1 MERSDPIQQEVE
13 TGDLERSGRRFAA
26 DMKAL
31 REGRGVSLDAIR
43 RETRVAEG
51 VLDEFEVTGLATNQI
66 FNRVYLRSLVISY
79 AKVVG
84 LDQSTCLSALEAAL
98 AGTYDGQLTAAVD
111 DTVAHAATV
120 EPASDDHPPTGS
132 IEDSEERGVQA
143 QHDAGIEPSHAEDR
157 PATIDLAAEAA
168 GNFDEGG
175 LPDQLGAE
183 SDSTLRDSRPTTVRD
198 ADGSAGERRTD
209 LADRLASRFVFIS
222 TDEQARASKSPSRTS
237 NPRLKTEIS
246 TAVHD
251 FRPPE
256 DQKGVIVA
264 PNRFRAVALG
274 SLAIIVSVTALVMA
288 IRLSGRSEPVDSS
301 GGAEA
306 AETSVMPGTEIGILP
321 PDPIPPVPAV
331 TIGDSITVTLV
342 AAGGPLDPVRVQVD
356 ADLRRPFWVDEGDSL
371 SFRISRRIA
380 IQDLLARLS
389 IRVEGVPYPTDSYAD
404 PDRVII
410 TRDSV
415 ESFVRSMAS
424 R

>member
-111 DTVAHAATV
+111 DTGARAAAV
-120 EPASDDHPPTGS
+120 EPASDDTPLTGS
-132 IEDSEERGVQA
+132 IADSEERGSQA
-143 QHDAGIEPSHAEDR
+143 QRDAGIEQSLAEDR
-157 PATIDLAAEAA
+157 PATIDLPAETAEKS
-168 GNFDEGG
+168 DEGD
-175 LPDQLGAE
+175 LPDQVAAG
-183 SDSTLRDSRPTTVRD
+183 SDSTLQDPRPTTVRD
-198 ADGSAGERRTD
+198 ADGSAGEGRAER
-209 LADRLASRFVFIS
+209 ADRLASRFVFIS
-222 TDEQARASKSPSRTS
+222 TDEQVRASESPTRST
-237 NPRLKTEIS
+237 PRVKTEIS

-356 ADLRRPFWVDEGDSL
+356 SDLRRPFWVDEGDSL

-380 IQDLLARLS
+380 IQDLLSRLS
-389 IRVEGVPYPTDSYAD
+389 IHVEGIPYPTDSYAD